1 MSAID
6 VQADSGYNQ
15 HFFVETH
22 NETDTASVVTVV
34 GQHKGG
40 LVADSLT
47 WGQPGSAQY
56 FQRYKKDGNSGFTKL
71 KTAVWGDS
79 SHATVDVSPTAS
91 TGGRLR
97 QYVFLRV
104 GRLTQSRGEY

>member
-1 MSAID
+1 MNAID

-22 NETDTASVVTVV
+22 SETDTASVVTVV

-56 FQRYKKDGNSGFTKL
+56 FQRYKQGREFR
-71 KTAVWGDS
+71 
-79 SHATVDVSPTAS
+79 VSPSSKQQYGAIAPM
-91 TGGRLR
+91 LR
-97 QYVFLRV
+97 
-104 GRLTQSRGEY
+104 

>member
-1 MSAID
+1 MITAYLLSSDQDALLLAGDLGPSCHRYGNYITMSAID

-22 NETDTASVVTVV
+22 SETDTASVVTVV

-56 FQRYKKDGNSGFTKL
+56 FQRYKKDGNSGFHQ
-71 KTAVWGDS
+71 AQNS
-79 SHATVDVSPTAS
+79 SM
-91 TGGRLR
+91 GR
-97 QYVFLRV
+97 
-104 GRLTQSRGEY
+104 

>member
-1 MSAID
+1 MGIGTVNFVMSAID

-22 NETDTASVVTVV
+22 SETDTASVVTVV

-56 FQRYKKDGNSGFTKL
+56 FQRYKQDGKVRFEFAHILHPESYT
-71 KTAVWGDS
+71 
-79 SHATVDVSPTAS
+79 
-91 TGGRLR
+91 
-97 QYVFLRV
+97 
-104 GRLTQSRGEY
+104 